1 MALFT
6 MKNKIQLILLLVML
20 ILSQSSYVIAGKAI
34 AVQMKV
40 EGQSGWIV
48 TDEPSPRLSWQP
60 VGVISGQSVV
70 GYEVIAA
77 STKSIAQNGQGDLWK
92 SGFLSIENGPW
103 TLFDASKLPSRTEVW
118 WRVRPVFSKS
128 KFGEWGEIAWF
139 EIGLKSSEDWK
150 CKWIRTNPDQR
161 KRSAPQFRKSFEITK
176 PIDKARLYVCGLGYH
191 ESWLNGKKLGN
202 EVLQPAQTDY
212 NIRSFYVSHD
222 ITSQL
227 TIGENVVGC
236 WLGDGF
242 YNQDKALGGK
252 GLSYGEPRLLA
263 QLEIT
268 YKDGSTSI
276 IATDETWKCATS
288 PILEANVYAGETYN
302 ANFYDPNWATKASKT
317 ENWQAVDIV
326 EAPGGKLIAQQLP
339 PCRRLGTVS
348 TKQIDELRPNTWICD
363 FGQNLVG
370 WEKLKVNA
378 TPGTVIT
385 IRFAENRLVSGELGF
400 ASSGVKATKVLQ
412 TDVYTCKGGDEEIWE
427 PRFTYHG
434 FRFAEVTISKGTLK
448 NGAPTKDLLE
458 GIVIHT
464 DMEVVGEFEC
474 SDPTLNKA
482 FQLAHW
488 TQIGGIQGVPTD
500 CPIRERCGWTG
511 DAHNVVPYCM
521 DRFDA
526 ASMWRKYI
534 EDIVTTAQNTG
545 PMLCFGKAIGERTK
559 QIKAVGV
566 PTMVAPGKR
575 FIGEGS
581 PDWGCAIA
589 FIPWDIYVRTGDMRS
604 LKEHYGSIRQWA
616 EHLQGISTNGIIYSG
631 MGDWCKPIVGE
642 AGGKADRELF
652 GNVSPMLSTACYF
665 RSVRITAD
673 VAKLLGKTKDFNRF
687 DKLAGEIR
695 SAFTKAFY
703 SENPK
708 MIPDQ
713 TINAIAINWNV
724 LAPEMHQK
732 VAGTLASQVKDAGYH
747 FMTGVF
753 GMPSLWPILCKFG
766 FQETVWKALQ
776 VESAPS
782 LKYLLK
788 RGATTFWEVWP
799 MEKDENEEYTRSMSH
814 PFQGGFVAWFF
825 EGLAGI
831 SPDANTPGY
840 RLIHLEPQIIDGL
853 DWVKCRYQSPMGE
866 IESSWNRKGSNLL
879 WTIEVPV
886 GTIANLRIPG
896 RLLKIEKESK
906 IINMKALPSDD
917 AQGKAQQ
924 FRIAAGKYQILST
937 LN

>member
-1 MALFT
+1 MINYTKSGYLQVL
-6 MKNKIQLILLLVML
+6 MSLVMIGML
-20 ILSQSSYVIAGKAI
+20 AFEVEAFGTDDIKISDLKI
-34 AVQMKV
+34 
-40 EGQSGWIV
+40 EGQAGWIV
-48 TDEPSPRLSWQP
+48 TDEPSPRLAWQS
-60 VGVISGQSVV
+60 VGVISGKPVV
-70 GYEVIAA
+70 GYELIAA
-77 STKSIAQNGQGDLWK
+77 STQSIAQEGRGDIWN
-92 SGFLSIENGPW
+92 SGFLPIENGPW
-103 TLFDASKLPSRTEVW
+103 ILFDASKLPSRTEVW
-118 WRVRPVFSKS
+118 WRVRPVFSETA
-128 KFGEWGEIAWF
+128 FGAWGDISHF
-139 EIGLKSSEDWK
+139 EIGLKNQEDWK
-150 CKWIRTNPDQR
+150 GKWIGMNAEQR

-176 PIDKARLYVCGLGYH
+176 PVDKARLYVCGLGYH

-222 ITSQL
+222 ITSQ
-227 TIGENVVGC
+227 IAKGKNVFGC

-242 YNQDKALGGK
+242 YNQDKAFGGK
-252 GLSYGEPRLLA
+252 GLSYGEPRLME

-276 IATDETWKCATS
+276 ISTDETWQCATS
-288 PILEANVYAGETYN
+288 PIVESNIYAGETYD
-302 ANFYDPNWATKASKT
+302 ANWATKTSKT
-317 ENWQAVDIV
+317 DKWQAADIV
-326 EAPGGKLIAQQLP
+326 EAPGGKLVAQELP

-348 TKQIDELRPNTWICD
+348 IKQLDELRPNTWICD

-378 TPGTVIT
+378 TPGTMIT
-385 IRFAENRLVSGELGF
+385 IRFAENRLASGELGF
-400 ASSGVKATKVLQ
+400 ASSGVKATKVIQ
-412 TDVYTCKGGDEEIWE
+412 TDVYTCKGGGEEIWE

-434 FRFAEVTISKGTLK
+434 FRFAEVTISNGTLK
-448 NGAPTKDLLE
+448 NGPPKKDLLE

-511 DAHNVVPYCM
+511 DAHNVVPFCM

-526 ASMWRKYI
+526 NSMWRKYI
-534 EDIVTTAQNTG
+534 GDIVTTAQNTG
-545 PMLCFGKAIGERTK
+545 SMLCFGKAIGERTK
-559 QIKAVGV
+559 QIKAVGI

-589 FIPWDIYVRTGDMRS
+589 FIPWDLYFRTGDLRS
-604 LKEHYGSIRQWA
+604 LNEHYGSIRQWA
-616 EHLQGISTNGIIYSG
+616 EHLEGISTNGIIYSG
-631 MGDWCKPIVGE
+631 MGDWCKPIVGDT
-642 AGGKADRELF
+642 GGKADRQLF
-652 GNVSPMLSTACYF
+652 GDVSPMLSTACYY
-665 RSVRITAD
+665 RSVRIAAD
-673 VAKLLGKTKDFNRF
+673 VARLLGNTKDFNRF
-687 DKLAGEIR
+687 DTLAGEIR
-695 SAFTKAFY
+695 KAFIKAFY
-703 SENPK
+703 SENPE

-732 VAGTLASQVKDAGYH
+732 VAKTLAMQVKEAGYH

-753 GMPSLWPILCKFG
+753 GMPSLWPTLCKFG
-766 FQETVWKALQ
+766 YQETAWKALQ

-788 RGATTFWEVWP
+788 RGATTLWEVWP
-799 MEKDENEEYTRSMSH
+799 MEKDEKEEYTRSMSH

-831 SPDANTPGY
+831 TPDANTPGY
-840 RLIHLEPQIIDGL
+840 RLIHLEPQLIDGL
-853 DWVKCRYQSPMGE
+853 DWVKCRYKSAMGE
-866 IESSWNRKGSNLL
+866 IESSWIKKSSELVWN
-879 WTIEVPV
+879 IEIPL
-886 GTIANLRIPG
+886 GAAAQLRIPG
-896 RLLKIEKESK
+896 KIKEIVGGPSGLAEKAKS
-906 IINMKALPSDD
+906 ADD
-917 AQGKAQQ
+917 FQGQAQEIVIQS
-924 FRIAAGKYQILST
+924 GKYKIVST
-937 LN
+937 LK